1 MPSKT
6 FDPSRSNN
14 HQYLI
19 QRMEPLPD
27 LAAMAKKALEILLLE
42 LYDRS
47 CRVFGDT
54 FDVMHVVKVEFILE
68 IS

>member
-1 MPSKT
+1 
-6 FDPSRSNN
+6 
-14 HQYLI
+14 
-19 QRMEPLPD
+19 MEPLPD
-27 LAAMAKKALEILLLE
+27 LAAMDKKALEILLLE

-68 IS
+68 MS